1 MWVLF
6 WVGGWSTTASEV
18 FSSPISV
25 TLLSSL
31 LSYLKKHRKHI
42 FVPEFLFVCSFICLF
57 LTVLHSQ
64 MLMTKV
70 RTEYNF
76 TGFYVWASSL
86 SQHVWELFSW
96 ISPVSW
102 QVNNFTCCHCALPKR
117 KKKKKKDLKALC
129 FQRLSLLF
137 TVFSRSQEWES
148 SKIAIP
154 LITFFF
160 FFFLYQSKKHYF
172 RTLSH
177 DHVDKT
183 ASI

>member
-117 KKKKKKDLKALC
+117 KKKKKRSKG
-129 FQRLSLLF
+129 FVLSK
-137 TVFSRSQEWES
+137 TIS
-148 SKIAIP
+148 SLYCILQVSGMGVQQNSNSP
-154 LITFFF
+154 DYLFFF
-160 FFFLYQSKKHYF
+160 FFSLPE
-172 RTLSH
+172 
-177 DHVDKT
+177 
-183 ASI
+183 

>member
-1 MWVLF
+1 MWSCSGLEDDLQLLLRSFPVLYP
-6 WVGGWSTTASEV
+6 W
-18 FSSPISV
+18 
-25 TLLSSL
+25 LSSL
-31 LSYLKKHRKHI
+31 LSYFQKHRKHI

-102 QVNNFTCCHCALPKR
+102 QVNNFTCCHCALPK
-117 KKKKKKDLKALC
+117 KKKDLKALC

-154 LITFFF
+154 LINVFVF